1 MKIKKLIIFIPI
13 TVFMLLAVSVGLL
26 SGFASSREDHIWYS
40 EKYSVQ
46 RPVGMD
52 DTEYITSSGK
62 TLACISS
69 YWNTLTKDD
78 MLEQSA
84 LVVRGRVIGFDY
96 LTIKPVTGGTPMVFT
111 DYYVELLDTLRGVP
125 YDEKQIIIRAQGG
138 ENEKMIMVNEDL
150 SLTVGEDYL
159 FFLDKPVSGGG
170 YNTEGDYY
178 YITSGSSG
186 AYESSAET
194 VKDERGEMVPKT
206 FYPYETSELSK
217 DAIDYLNF
225 MEEIKTY
232 NESHPVDEMY
242 RLKRYE
248 KDLQSN
254 LDTGFITQEEY
265 DRSHELIKT
274 YATIVE

>member
-1 MKIKKLIIFIPI
+1 MHKLI
-13 TVFMLLAVSVGLL
+13 S
-26 SGFASSREDHIWYS
+26 
-40 EKYSVQ
+40 
-46 RPVGMD
+46 
-52 DTEYITSSGK
+52 
-62 TLACISS
+62 
-69 YWNTLTKDD
+69 
-78 MLEQSA
+78 
-84 LVVRGRVIGFDY
+84 
-96 LTIKPVTGGTPMVFT
+96 
-111 DYYVELLDTLRGVP
+111 
-125 YDEKQIIIRAQGG
+125 
-138 ENEKMIMVNEDL
+138 DL
-150 SLTVGEDYL
+150 SLTVGKDYL

-186 AYESSAET
+186 ADESSAET
-194 VKDERGEMVPKT
+194 VKDERGEIVPKT
-206 FYPYETSELSK
+206 FYPYETRELSK

-265 DRSHELIKT
+265 EQSHELIKT
-274 YATIVE
+274 YATIVK